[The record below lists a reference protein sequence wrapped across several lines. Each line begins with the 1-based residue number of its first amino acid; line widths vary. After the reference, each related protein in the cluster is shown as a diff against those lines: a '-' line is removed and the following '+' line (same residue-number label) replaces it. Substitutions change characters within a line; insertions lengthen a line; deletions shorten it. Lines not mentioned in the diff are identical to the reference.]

1 MITQTTLDF
10 LTRLKQNNTREWFQE
25 QKKDYETAKKEVEIF
40 IGELIPAISRIDP
53 LIQSP
58 DVKDCLFRIFKDVRF
73 SKDKSPYKT
82 NFGAFIG
89 RGGRKTIYPGYY
101 IHIEPG
107 ESMIAGGVYQ
117 PQPDTLKLLRNE
129 VYFNAAE
136 FRGILNSGDFLKYF
150 GSLDEFDKMKKVPR
164 EYPADFPEAEL
175 LKYRSLIVSQMVP
188 DTKVS
193 SPGYKDYVL
202 EVVKAMQPLNAFL
215 NRAISNG

>member
-1 MITQTTLDF
+1 MITHITLDF
-10 LTRLKQNNTREWFQE
+10 LNQLKQNNTREWFQDH
-25 QKKDYETAKKEVEIF
+25 KKEYEAAKKEVEHF
-40 IGELIPAISRIDP
+40 ISTLIPAISRIDP

-89 RGGRKTIYPGYY
+89 RGGRKTLFPGYY

-117 PQPDTLKLLRNE
+117 PQPETLKLLRNE
-129 VYFNAAE
+129 VYFNGPE
-136 FRGILNSGDFLKYF
+136 FRKILEAKEFRKYF
-150 GSLDEFDKMKKVPR
+150 GSLDEFDKMKKPPR
-164 EYPADFPEAEL
+164 EYPSDFPDIEL
-175 LKYRSLIVSQMVP
+175 LKYRSFIVSQMIADEQVLSGSYP
-188 DTKVS
+188 
-193 SPGYKDYVL
+193 DYVL